1 MTFGASGLGVSGHF
15 LIASFNELLMF
26 ASAPGD
32 FHEPLAAVSPASGDF
47 FVASRGFAGRST
59 FPRLADP
66 AFAQQW
72 GNNTSATTANI
83 YIYIYIYVYVYI
95 YIYIHIYI
103 YIYTST

>member
-47 FVASRGFAGRST
+47 FVASRGC
-59 FPRLADP
+59 ADSP
-66 AFAQQW
+66 FAQQW
-72 GNNTSATTANI
+72 GNNKSATTANI
-83 YIYIYIYVYVYI
+83 YIYIYIYIHVYI
-95 YIYIHIYI
+95 YIYFYYLLYMFINISILSNKYD
-103 YIYTST
+103 